1 MYKVICKN
9 NFLTCITALR
19 DTRHEVLTGSVTFP
33 DRLIEQ
39 T

>member
-9 NFLTCITALR
+9 EISALR